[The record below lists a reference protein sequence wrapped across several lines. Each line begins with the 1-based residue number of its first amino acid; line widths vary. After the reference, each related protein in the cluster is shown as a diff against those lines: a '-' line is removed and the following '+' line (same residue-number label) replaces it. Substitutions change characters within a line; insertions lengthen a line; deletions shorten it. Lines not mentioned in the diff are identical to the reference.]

1 MSKQFQSVLKEL
13 QVAGQYLQVNRST
26 RGQFQQKKSSWNSC
40 NSHA

>member
-26 RGQFQQKKSSWNSC
+26 RGQFQQKKSIWNSC